1 MEETKFEN
9 GIVEE
14 NEVYDEVPEESGNG
28 AVVAVVI
35 GLGIAVA
42 AGVGALVYKSRDKIE
57 ARRIAK
63 LEKKGYT
70 VIGPTNVI
78 DEDSDDEANQK

>member
-42 AGVGALVYKSRDKIE
+42 AGVGTLLYKSRDKIE

-63 LEKKGYT
+63 LEKKGYIIT
-70 VIGPTNVI
+70 KSEMA
-78 DEDSDDEANQK
+78 DEDSDDEAE